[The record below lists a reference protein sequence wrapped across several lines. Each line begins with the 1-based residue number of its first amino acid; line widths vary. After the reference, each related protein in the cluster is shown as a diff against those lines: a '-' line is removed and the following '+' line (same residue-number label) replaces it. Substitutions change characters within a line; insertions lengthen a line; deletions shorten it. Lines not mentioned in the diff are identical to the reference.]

1 MMRRLAEQPWVWVLG
16 NALVV
21 LALLQVSGRL
31 EARIEPD
38 TPLYQSMPL
47 DSLEAALSQVRT
59 VGYPLFLRAVRAA
72 TGTDRAAPYFHFLVY
87 LLAVLLFGRALRTA
101 EFSPGARGA
110 ACCVL
115 LWSHAVFEFTG
126 PLLTDALGVAAAIVA
141 MSALIFTLLHASSVI
156 AWMGLTLA
164 IFAAYQVRPVYQFL
178 APLTPC
184 LGLGLAVF
192 VFRLPLDWRKGLR
205 LFALL
210 AIAAMGPLLAFC
222 VFRWSVVGH
231 FGLVSFDGYN
241 WIGVAG
247 QLLDEDLLPALSPEV
262 RPLAR
267 EILQRRAVYP
277 EWAPPVNYWA
287 MERNYN
293 SLLYQVTVPAAS
305 DVYGGDLVQM
315 NDRMTALAMEVIA
328 LRPREYLRWLAWS
341 GRDGLRSV
349 LILFITDK
357 GTRLCLLAL
366 LLMQAA
372 VLLRHRKTDRL
383 PAPWPPSEQRFREVN
398 TLLWLAIGYGAPK
411 LLLVMAVQVPNHRY
425 LSAAMIFA
433 PPVAAV
439 LTWHRWVQVRE
450 FLRAA
455 GRPADS

>member
-1 MMRRLAEQPWVWVLG
+1 MRRLAEQPGAWVLG

-21 LALLQVSGRL
+21 LALLYVSGRL
-31 EARIEPD
+31 EARVEPD
-38 TPLYQSMPL
+38 TPLYQTMPL

-59 VGYPLFLRAVRAA
+59 VGYPFFLRVVRAA

-87 LLAVLLFGRALRTA
+87 VLAVLLFGRALQA
-101 EFSPGARGA
+101 AGFSPGARGA

-126 PLLTDALGVAAAIVA
+126 PLLTDALGVAAAIVVI
-141 MSALIFTLLHASSVI
+141 SALILTLWRASSPI

-164 IFAAYQVRPVYQFL
+164 IFAAYQIRPVYQFL

-184 LGLGLAVF
+184 LGLWLAVF
-192 VFRLPLDWRKGLR
+192 AFRLPLDWRKGLR
-205 LFALL
+205 LFVLL
-210 AIAAMGPLLAFC
+210 ALAAMGPLLAFC

-247 QLLDEDLLPALSPEV
+247 QLLDEDLLPELSPEV

-267 EILQRRAVYP
+267 EILKRRAVFP
-277 EWAPPVNYWA
+277 AWEAPVNYFA

-293 SLLYQVTVPAAS
+293 SLLYQITVPAAA
-305 DVYGGDLVQM
+305 DLYDGDLVQM
-315 NDRMTALAMEVIA
+315 NDQMTALAMETLA

-372 VLLRHRKTDRL
+372 VMRRYGKTGRL
-383 PAPWPPSEQRFREVN
+383 PAPWPPSEQRYREVN
-398 TLLWLAIGYGAPK
+398 TLVWLAIGYGAPK

-425 LSAAMIFA
+425 VSAAMIFT
-433 PPVAAV
+433 PTVAAV
-439 LTWHRWVQVRE
+439 LTWYRWVQVRE
-450 FLRAA
+450 FLWPACEN
-455 GRPADS
+455 ADS